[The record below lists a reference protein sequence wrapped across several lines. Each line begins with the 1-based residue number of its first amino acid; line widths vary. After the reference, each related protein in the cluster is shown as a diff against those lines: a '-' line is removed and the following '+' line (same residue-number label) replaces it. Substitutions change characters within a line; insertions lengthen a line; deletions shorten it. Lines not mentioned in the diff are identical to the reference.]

1 MRTHM
6 RTNRRAPSHT
16 QGRFTDR
23 PLCVCYILVSAYD
36 KRAKAGPVRFVAVCG
51 RGQVSMCTRSLGT
64 GPTRAGP
71 ACRSSRLAF
80 LSGICLTLLASA
92 LPRRPIRD
100 DFVSRYARHL
110 ISRACLPP
118 LSLAPRRFELWNKGL
133 RHAAAGGNTTAAPAG
148 NGTGD
153 NSTSDGGADAAAGS
167 GCSSCGGHFSTEEE
181 RAAAAA
187 AAAKR
192 AAPIQLASAATRLAP
207 ADAETRRPARLS
219 LSPRVGARQRSH

>member
-1 MRTHM
+1 MEM
-6 RTNRRAPSHT
+6 EALWLPPAALSCPS
-16 QGRFTDR
+16 F
-23 PLCVCYILVSAYD
+23 CVCSVPFPPLRCFTHCAP
-36 KRAKAGPVRFVAVCG
+36 K
-51 RGQVSMCTRSLGT
+51 
-64 GPTRAGP
+64 
-71 ACRSSRLAF
+71 
-80 LSGICLTLLASA
+80 
-92 LPRRPIRD
+92 
-100 DFVSRYARHL
+100 
-110 ISRACLPP
+110 PP

-133 RHAAAGGNTTAAPAG
+133 RHAAASGNTTAAPAA

-153 NSTSDGGADAAAGS
+153 NSTSDGGAGAAAGS